1 MLVNFSWL
9 IPNQLAGAGQPGCG
23 GVGLGSEG
31 EALAEDLQQ
40 FRRERVGAIVSLTE
54 EALDRGVVV
63 SYGIRYLH
71 LPVGDM
77 MAPSVEEIDRF
88 VAFAGGCIEE
98 RLPVVVHCR
107 AGMGRTGTMLACY
120 LVGQNIMNPFEAVV
134 EVRRVRPGSI
144 ETAAQE
150 AVVHRFAEH
159 RSAGAGQA
167 A

>member
-1 MLVNFSWL
+1 MVQNFSWL
-9 IPNQLAGAGQPGCG
+9 IPNQIAGAGQPGAG
-23 GVGLGSEG
+23 GFGPGLEG
-31 EALAEDLQQ
+31 ESLAGDLQQ
-40 FRRERVGAIVSLTE
+40 FRRDGVGAIVSLTE
-54 EALDRGVVV
+54 KALDRSMVG

-77 MAPSVEEIDRF
+77 KAPSFEEIDRF
-88 VAFAGGCIEE
+88 FAFARGCIED

-120 LVGQNIMNPFEAVV
+120 LVGQETMPPSEAVA

-144 ETAAQE
+144 ETTAQE

-159 RSAGAGQA
+159 RRAG
-167 A
+167 